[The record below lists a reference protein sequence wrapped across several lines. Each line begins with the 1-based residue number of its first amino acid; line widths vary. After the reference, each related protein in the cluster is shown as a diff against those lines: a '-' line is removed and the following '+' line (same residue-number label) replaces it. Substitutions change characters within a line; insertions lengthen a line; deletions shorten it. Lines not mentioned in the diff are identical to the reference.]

1 LLEEGY
7 DTRRLDVD
15 PTTIPPPEPRPT
27 GVSWPNHLTEDA
39 DRVKREL
46 AVIAQRGDPPT
57 PRLAADWRERAEDLA
72 WTLFNTPEFV
82 FLP

>member
-1 LLEEGY
+1 
-7 DTRRLDVD
+7 
-15 PTTIPPPEPRPT
+15 
-27 GVSWPNHLTEDA
+27 VSWPNHLTEDA

-46 AVIAQRGDPPT
+46 SAIALRGDSPT
-57 PRLAADWRERAEDLA
+57 LRLTADWRERAEDLV